1 MLVAQ
6 MVKNLPEMWQIQV
19 QSLGQEDPL
28 QKRMANH
35 STVLSGDLYGEMSMV
50 YYIIWG
56 HRIRHDWATHTFT
69 FCIKKKNNSAY
80 CKGNN

>member
-6 MVKNLPEMWQIQV
+6 MVKNLPEMWQIKV

-35 STVLSGDLYGEMSMV
+35 STVLPGDLYGQMSMV
-50 YYIIWG
+50 DYSIWG
-56 HRIRHDWATHTFT
+56 HRIRHD
-69 FCIKKKNNSAY
+69 
-80 CKGNN
+80 